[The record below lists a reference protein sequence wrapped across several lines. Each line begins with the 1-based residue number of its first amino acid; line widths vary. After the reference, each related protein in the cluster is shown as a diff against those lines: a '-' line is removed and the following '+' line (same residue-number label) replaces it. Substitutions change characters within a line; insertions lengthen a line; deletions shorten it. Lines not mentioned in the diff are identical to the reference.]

1 MNATSP
7 RNRRLLLLATL
18 LALVAGTA
26 GALMFSCQGDMDDVP
41 PLEGV
46 ALTAGVEQ
54 LVATEAPSSPAV
66 LADREAPEVQDPDAS
81 IGLAWAFDPPILQVY
96 RSTAVHFRLD
106 TAPDG
111 HPTASCSWNFG
122 DGSPAEKGCNAS
134 HTFHGGQADQVVT
147 LILDDGD
154 WTWRSTRTVPLE
166 RLEVVDGLL
175 DDLAAGGVDGL
186 PARPEPSPTS
196 FRFAV
201 LADTAAS
208 GGVPSD
214 VKAGVGALQKHL
226 IPDLVVHAGGVVVDG
241 GGDAGWDL
249 AKDAIL
255 GPLSDLDAG
264 VAWAM
269 SPTDLDEGAQVKQA
283 PLQMID
289 ARFYPERY
297 TFTQK
302 GAFFLVLS
310 ASERDGVSEETIH
323 WIRDELSKAR
333 VYEARYVVSYLPLHK
348 FTDEHLGTLDKK
360 FRLYELFLRAR
371 VTTLFSAGYR
381 VYFKGRYGALPVV
394 SVGALAGAGGQ
405 LAGSDFAQPSSLVVV
420 DQIDGVPERV
430 FAVEGPTF
438 DRALD
443 ETLLPDT
450 VEVYTR

>member
-7 RNRRLLLLATL
+7 RSRRLLLLLTI
-18 LALVAGTA
+18 LALVVGTA
-26 GALMFSCQGDMDDVP
+26 CALMLSCQADQDEGAA
-41 PLEGV
+41 PLEGI
-46 ALTAGVEQ
+46 ALSAGVEQ
-54 LVATEAPSSPAV
+54 LVAANAASTPAV
-66 LADREAPEVQDPDAS
+66 LADLEPSAVADADAR
-81 IGLAWAFDPPILQVY
+81 IGLQWAFEPVSLQVY

-106 TAPDG
+106 AAPDG
-111 HPTASCSWNFG
+111 HPTASCAWNFG
-122 DGSPAEKGCNAS
+122 DGTPVEKGCNVS

-147 LILDDGD
+147 LILEDGD

-166 RLEVVDGLL
+166 RLDVVEGLFDEFEGRLDGL
-175 DDLAAGGVDGL
+175 AAC
-186 PARPEPSPTS
+186 PEPSPTS

-201 LADTAAS
+201 VADTAAS

-214 VKAGVGALQKHL
+214 VKAGVAALEQEL
-226 IPDLVVHAGGVVVDG
+226 RPELVVHAGGVVVGG
-241 GGDAGWDL
+241 GGDAAWDL

-255 GPLSDLDAG
+255 GPLSELDAP

-269 SPTDLDEGAQVKQA
+269 SPTDLEEGAQVKPP

-289 ARFYPERY
+289 ARFYPQRY
-297 TFTQK
+297 TFTQR

-310 ASERDGVSEETIH
+310 ASERDGVSEDTIH

-333 VYEARYVVSYLPLHK
+333 VYEARYVISYLPLHK
-348 FTDEHLGTLDKK
+348 FTDEHVGTLDKK

-405 LAGSDFAQPSSLVVV
+405 LAGSDFAQPASFVVV

-443 ETLLPDT
+443 ESLLPDT